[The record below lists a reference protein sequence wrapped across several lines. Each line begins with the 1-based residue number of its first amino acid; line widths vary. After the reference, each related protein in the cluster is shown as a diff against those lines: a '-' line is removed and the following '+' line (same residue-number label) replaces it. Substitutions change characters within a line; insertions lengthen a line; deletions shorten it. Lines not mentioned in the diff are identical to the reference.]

1 MSAEL
6 KIALWTVGCAV
17 FVTVTGE
24 IEVALAET
32 EAVEAAAAV
41 LVQICDVTTVPM
53 LVEEAAT
60 ELTPEGGGGGALEA
74 TGVLLTGGCCFFLRE
89 SCEGTEQE

>member
-1 MSAEL
+1 M
-6 KIALWTVGCAV
+6 GCAV

-41 LVQICDVTTVPM
+41 LVYICDVTTVPM
-53 LVEEAAT
+53 LVEEAAL
-60 ELTPEGGGGGALEA
+60 ERAPDGGGGGALEV
-74 TGVLLTGGCCFFLRE
+74 TGVLLTGGVCFFLRE
-89 SCEGTEQE
+89 SL